1 MIKARFQKSRGRLC
15 GFSVSGHSGYA
26 DAGADIVCASVSSAV
41 MLTANA
47 LTEVFK
53 VNDTEVDAED
63 NTVSVMI
70 GESRDGQMLIEAL
83 LIHLR
88 ALSEEYPE
96 NISVKISEV

>member
-1 MIKARFQKSRGRLC
+1 MIKAKFQKSRGRLC

-47 LTEVFK
+47 MTDVFK
-53 VNDTEVDAED
+53 VTDAEVNAD
-63 NTVSVMI
+63 DDTVSVRI

-83 LIHLR
+83 LLHLR
-88 ALSEEYPE
+88 VLSKEYPK

>member
-1 MIKARFQKSRGRLC
+1 MIKAKFQKSRGKLC
-15 GFSVSGHSGYA
+15 GFSVNGHSGYA

-47 LTEVFK
+47 LTEVFNV
-53 VNDTEVDAED
+53 VNTEVSAED
-63 NTVSVMI
+63 DTVSVKI

-83 LIHLR
+83 LLHLN
-88 ALSEEYPE
+88 ALSEDYPE